1 MDAKRAY
8 GYLMKVCRIGP
19 RMSGSA
25 GMTTQQELVFDHF
38 TKLGAQVR
46 FQPFE
51 APHPLTG
58 APTRLAN
65 IIVSWHPEA
74 KVRILLACHYDTRPY
89 PDRDRYNPRGKFV
102 GANDGASGVALF
114 MEMAHHMPGLT
125 SAYGID
131 FVFFDG
137 EEFVFSDRDQY
148 FLGSEYFAKGY
159 RDRPPEHRYAYG
171 VLVDMIADRHLT
183 LYQEKNSM
191 RFAPEL
197 TRSVWATAR
206 KLRVREF
213 VASVRHEVNDDHIPL
228 NTLAKIPTC
237 DLIDFDYPYWHTTRD
252 LPTACS
258 GASIQ
263 KVGRVLLQWLRDAPL
278 LSSLS
283 PAVDGRVQS
292 PSPLSNRN
300 LKQ

>member
-278 LSSLS
+278 LSNPS
-283 PAVDGRVQS
+283 PAIDGRVQP
-292 PSPLSNRN
+292 PSTLSNGN
-300 LKQ
+300 LKP